1 MLTRIL
7 PDWPAP
13 NWVRAITTTREGG
26 ISQGSFASLNLAA
39 HVKDNPI
46 SVAQNRLTL
55 SQEYNFMYEP
65 LWLHQTH
72 SSSVVQVKTP
82 HPNPLPQGERGHEGI
97 KFAEHGIDADGAW
110 TQLTGVPCVV
120 LTGDCLPLLLCDSQG
135 TLVAAIHCGW
145 KGILGGIIEQSLK
158 EIGLHAQGEILAW
171 LGPAIGPQAF
181 EVGNDVRDLFISQDL
196 QASHA
201 FKPIDKPGKW
211 LADIYLLAKQ
221 RLQKVGVRS
230 IYGGEYCTYTDQDR
244 FYSYRRD
251 GETGRMATLIWLAL
265 P

>member
-26 ISQGSFASLNLAA
+26 VSQAPYASLNLAR
-39 HVKDNPI
+39 HVNDNAAV
-46 SVAQNRLTL
+46 VAQNRLTL
-55 SQEYNFMYEP
+55 SQEYNLMFEP
-65 LWLHQTH
+65 AWLHQTH
-72 SSSVVQVKTP
+72 SARVVRIKTP
-82 HPNPLPQGERGHEGI
+82 DFQADAEFGI
-97 KFAEHGIDADGAW
+97 NADGAW

-145 KGILGGIIEQSLK
+145 KGILAGIIENTIK

-181 EVGNDVRDLFISQDL
+181 EVGNEVRELFVQHDY
-196 QASHA
+196 QAIQA
-201 FKPIDKPGKW
+201 FQPTDKPGKW
-211 LADIYLLAKQ
+211 LADIYQLARQ
-221 RLQKVGVRS
+221 RLYRVGVRS
-230 IYGGEYCTYTDQDR
+230 IYGGEYCTYTDSPY

-251 GETGRMATLIWLAL
+251 GETGRMATLIWLTL